1 LDVRA
6 RVRVLERDYAMRRRE
21 KERKLCELVSTTDT
35 KIDTHKKGKGWLGQI
50 PSVSYFTTGLLGY
63 FYNKRRFLINER
75 MGWVASSMKR
85 FPRILFPLD

>member
-35 KIDTHKKGKGWLGQI
+35 KIDTHKKGKG
-50 PSVSYFTTGLLGY
+50 
-63 FYNKRRFLINER
+63 
-75 MGWVASSMKR
+75 
-85 FPRILFPLD
+85 